1 MDSSLEKYLR
11 ALSEMGPSGPISV
24 SQASTADWLELRSF
38 YSALLSA
45 QKRRKSGSL
54 PGGRMSGMSQE
65 LTDHRCK
72 PSFLPLAWGTP
83 HISKERPGSEGLG
96 AGVRG
101 DSLGIDLNF
110 LLPCFHPPKCHWAGS
125 SCSLQ
130 LHWNVRLCSGDGIVP
145 WAPQCL

>member
-1 MDSSLEKYLR
+1 MLYQRWAPLVPFLYPRQAQLTGWSSD
-11 ALSEMGPSGPISV
+11 PSTLP
-24 SQASTADWLELRSF
+24 F
-38 YSALLSA
+38 FLL

-54 PGGRMSGMSQE
+54 PGGRMTGMSQE
-65 LTDHRCK
+65 LTDHSCK

-83 HISKERPGSEGLG
+83 HISKERQGSEGLG